1 MIYLYAIYLSTKI
14 HFVVKFQISAKKN
27 QFVDRIT
34 KMVYGNYL
42 DKTVNCNQF
51 TYEVIYATNNLKYVF
66 RFSPSPFI
74 DYAMDCIKIQYL
86 VTFLCV
92 VVYVITADQQHSS
105 SFLSNYARQP
115 DICHKIGWEPTCK
128 NSK

>member
-1 MIYLYAIYLSTKI
+1 
-14 HFVVKFQISAKKN
+14 
-27 QFVDRIT
+27 
-34 KMVYGNYL
+34 MVYGNYL

-74 DYAMDCIKIQYL
+74 DYAMDSIKIQYL

-105 SFLSNYARQP
+105 SFLSNCARQQ